1 MFLYLV
7 RHGEA
12 LPENVD
18 PEQHLSEKGMEDVS
32 EMAAFM
38 QCAEIK
44 VDEIWH
50 SSKERARRTAVIISE
65 AVLHKNILER
75 EGLKPND
82 PVENIAEEI
91 KDIHENVMMVG
102 HLPFLGRLASYLLS
116 GSSDLETI
124 KFESAAVACLEKW
137 EENWRLSW
145 LMDPELLL
153 KCTREKGDPYV

>member
-1 MFLYLV
+1 MYLYLV

-32 EMAAFM
+32 EIAAFM
-38 QCAEIK
+38 QCAEVK

-50 SSKERARRTAVIISE
+50 SVKERAKRTAAIISE
-65 AVLHKNILER
+65 AVPHQNILER

-82 PVENIAEEI
+82 PIEGIAEEI
-91 KDIHENVMMVG
+91 KDIHENVMIIG
-102 HLPFLGRLASYLLS
+102 HLPFLGRLVSYLLA
-116 GSSDLETI
+116 GSSDLEVI

-137 EENWRLSW
+137 EENWSLSW
-145 LMDPELLL
+145 LMDPELLVNCI
-153 KCTREKGDPYV
+153 KHR